1 MNNKP
6 TNSQHEIYTFGVKSS
21 FGEFI
26 FKYPWYSMIIS
37 LIVLGC
43 LIFYL
48 DNSGERSII
57 AMKILLPLFISVT
70 AVMRFF
76 HRNLCYRIVI
86 NKTKKT
92 ISFCLVFNQGIVTAK
107 TKNLEVII
115 DRNVN
120 LVVDGRKFIIM
131 NNLLHDVVAVLPNDT
146 KIKFV
151 GIWGKLWEKE
161 LNLTNRSLR

>member
-6 TNSQHEIYTFGVKSS
+6 TNSKHEIYTFGVKSS
-21 FGEFI
+21 FGEFLS
-26 FKYPWYSMIIS
+26 KHPWYSMIIS
-37 LIVLGC
+37 LITLGP

-48 DNSGERSII
+48 DNGGERSII

-70 AVMRFF
+70 AIMRFF

-86 NKTKKT
+86 NKIKKR

-107 TKNLEVII
+107 TSDVAIII

-120 LVVDGRKFIIM
+120 LVVDGRKFVIM
-131 NNLLHDVVAVLPNDT
+131 NNLLHDVVAILPNDT

-161 LNLTNRSLR
+161 LNLTDKGM